1 MQSPTS
7 SSDQKT
13 DTATYGASGDTSLI
27 EGNAS
32 DTSSSAEAENQNTE
46 GESAGSD
53 TETESENAAE
63 PTQKPQKAGN

>member
-13 DTATYGASGDTSLI
+13 DTATDGASGDTSLI